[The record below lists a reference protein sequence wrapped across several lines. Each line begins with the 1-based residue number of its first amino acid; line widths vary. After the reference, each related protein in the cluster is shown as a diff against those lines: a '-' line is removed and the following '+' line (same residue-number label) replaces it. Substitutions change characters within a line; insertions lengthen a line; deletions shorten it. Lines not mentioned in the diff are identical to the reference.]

1 MFSNCKAKI
10 QMVPLYVHTPLHYL
24 VQIHLG
30 YLCLEVKCENLE
42 FQSLLCLI
50 DMIVSINL

>member
-10 QMVPLYVHTPLHYL
+10 QMVPLYIHTPLHYL

-30 YLCLEVKCENLE
+30 YLCLKVKSENLE